1 MIQDQSRQQTSRP
14 AYIATYFSRF
24 GQAASRLSGPGA
36 CLEQPASAAGVIS
49 RVEARGDRRQ
59 GAYLG
64 QDHMGQDR
72 PRGQRYLSPT
82 APGDGAAPLHSAVR
96 CRSAGNRT
104 SLNTA
109 GCAILR
115 MTKAVGKCP
124 RTWKNCCGF
133 RISPRAPGHR
143 DGRVVDWGCRSV
155 PPRRS

>member
-1 MIQDQSRQQTSRP
+1 MPDVVRTDVLQYGCEHVLDPGVSRQGMFWC
-14 AYIATYFSRF
+14 AE
-24 GQAASRLSGPGA
+24 AAAWTVYGRRSKMPRGYPPFLRA

-133 RISPRAPGHR
+133 RIPTRK
-143 DGRVVDWGCRSV
+143 
-155 PPRRS
+155 